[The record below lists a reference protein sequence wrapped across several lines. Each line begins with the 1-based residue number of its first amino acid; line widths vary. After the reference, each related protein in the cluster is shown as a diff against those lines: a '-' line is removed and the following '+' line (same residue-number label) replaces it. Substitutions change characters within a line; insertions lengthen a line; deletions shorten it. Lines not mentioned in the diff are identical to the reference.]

1 MCEAGFK
8 GVGGEA
14 HTGQA
19 LPVCMDLRTEDSE
32 NTIPHNESVR
42 QAPRAPLSPSPPLRS
57 LTCPWVLWICPPP
70 PPPATALTPPPN
82 LDIHPVK
89 LHAPCPTLVHTPPVH
104 TSCGAASET
113 SASQSSACATP
124 GRGVIR
130 VSKAQGAE
138 GAAADQPR

>member
-70 PPPATALTPPPN
+70 PPPRHCP
-82 LDIHPVK
+82 HS
-89 LHAPCPTLVHTPPVH
+89 APQPGH
-104 TSCGAASET
+104 TSREAACPLPHTCSHPT
-113 SASQSSACATP
+113 CPYVLWSCIGDICFSKL
-124 GRGVIR
+124 GVR
-130 VSKAQGAE
+130 HTWE
-138 GAAADQPR
+138 GSD